1 MEGDGERCLGFGAR
15 TGCGFNLLQDLLA
28 VRTEKATQPP
38 GASVSSP
45 GMLR

>member
-1 MEGDGERCLGFGAR
+1 MEVDGERCLGFGAR
-15 TGCGFNLLQDLLA
+15 TGCGLYLLEDSLA